1 MGNIKKNIIDKLKG
15 CCRFPNFQN
24 YFREIQ
30 EIGLKLREREE
41 YINLANFGLAI
52 SSIERITI
60 LKMLNERD
68 MCVCELEVLLE
79 KSQSTISHH
88 LRKLERANLVKSW
101 KQGPYTY
108 YGLKLEILKEYI
120 NILVQEFNISL

>member
-1 MGNIKKNIIDKLKG
+1 MVNIKKNVIDKLKG
-15 CCRFPNFQN
+15 CCRFPNFHD

-41 YINLANFGLAI
+41 YVNLANFGLAI

-60 LKMLNERD
+60 LKILNERA

-101 KQGPYTY
+101 KQGPY
-108 YGLKLEILKEYI
+108 
-120 NILVQEFNISL
+120 

>member
-1 MGNIKKNIIDKLKG
+1 MIDKLKG
-15 CCRFPNFQN
+15 YCRLPNFHE

-30 EIGLKLREREE
+30 EIGLELRKKEE
-41 YINLANFGLAI
+41 YVNLANFGLAI

-60 LKMLNERD
+60 LKILNERD

-88 LRKLERANLVKSW
+88 LRKLERANLVKNW
-101 KQGPYTY
+101 KQEPYTY
-108 YGLKLEILKEYI
+108 YGLKPEILKEYI
-120 NILVQEFNISL
+120 NILMHEFNISF